1 MENNFDLRKFLTEN
15 KLTSNSRHE
24 NIYESDENQL
34 GAELA
39 KAMEAEF
46 GKDGEV
52 EDGEV
57 QDGENVNEVF
67 TTVGILSWALASNT
81 VLDILGKYAAKGFRK
96 AGLDKAADKAEAVHK
111 WAHNNEVNIVKA
123 IGGFLKPFV
132 KDEKKRQL
140 VAKGLFIAMLAGL
153 GVKAGVGAL
162 NALRGANVATATIS
176 AVKAAL
182 KGRDI
187 AVVAGEIAG
196 AVAASS

>member
-15 KLTSNSRHE
+15 QLTSNSRHE

-46 GKDGEV
+46 GKDGE
-52 EDGEV
+52 
-57 QDGENVNEVF
+57 NVNEII

-96 AGLDKAADKAEAVHK
+96 AGLEKAADKAEAVHK

>member
-1 MENNFDLRKFLTEN
+1 MENSFNLRKFLSEN
-15 KLTSNSRHE
+15 KLTANSRELAE
-24 NIYESDENQL
+24 NEALNESDENQL

-46 GKDGEV
+46 G
-52 EDGEV
+52 
-57 QDGENVNEVF
+57 QDGADDVNEII
-67 TTVGILSWALASNT
+67 TTVGVLSWALASNT

-96 AGLDKAADKAEAVHK
+96 AGLEKAADKAEAVHK

-123 IGGFLKPFV
+123 IAGFLKPFV

-162 NALRGANVATATIS
+162 NALRGANVATATLS

>member
-15 KLTSNSRHE
+15 QLTSNSRHE

-46 GKDGEV
+46 GKDGEA
-52 EDGEV
+52 
-57 QDGENVNEVF
+57 QDGENVNEIIS
-67 TTVGILSWALASNT
+67 TVGILSWALASNT

-96 AGLDKAADKAEAVHK
+96 AGLEKAADKAEAVHK

-123 IGGFLKPFV
+123 IAGFLKPFV

-196 AVAASS
+196 AVAAST

>member
-1 MENNFDLRKFLTEN
+1 MENSFNLRKFLSEN
-15 KLTSNSRHE
+15 KLTTNSRELAE
-24 NIYESDENQL
+24 NEALNESDENQL

-46 GKDGEV
+46 G
-52 EDGEV
+52 
-57 QDGENVNEVF
+57 QDGADDVNEII
-67 TTVGILSWALASNT
+67 TTVGVLSWALASNT

-96 AGLDKAADKAEAVHK
+96 AGLEKAADKAEAVHK

-123 IGGFLKPFV
+123 IAGFLKPFV

-162 NALRGANVATATIS
+162 NALRGANVATATLS